1 MDIEKL
7 IERLYTKQQS
17 YAPYTDSELAHVL
30 EDAITA
36 LSTLQDENEEMQK
49 QLNMFSEFLCY
60 MTGGL
65 LSKTNYTAQEMATAA
80 EDYQQKVCG
89 ECDLRDEN
97 EKLREKIEDAHLEG
111 YAKGLGEMS
120 EEIEKLR
127 AELKQKQNQQ
137 ATITEVINACAL
149 NELRAYKKIGNV
161 DYFKRLAETDKAG
174 KYIQPAHLAA
184 IRDMSRILATIGPT
198 LQGAPEEIENVLR
211 LYDSEI
217 KEARED

>member
-17 YAPYTDSELAHVL
+17 YASYTDSELAHVL
-30 EDAITA
+30 ENAITA
-36 LSTLQDENEEMQK
+36 LSTLQDENEEMQN

-65 LSKTNYTAQEMATAA
+65 LSKTNYTAQEMVTAA

-97 EKLREKIEDAHLEG
+97 EKLLDENRRWSEATRTLSCAIENLRD
-111 YAKGLGEMS
+111 
-120 EEIEKLR
+120 KL
-127 AELKQKQNQQ
+127 ELKHNQH
-137 ATITEVINACAL
+137 ATTTEVINACAL
-149 NELRAYKKIGNV
+149 NELRAYKEIGNL
-161 DYFKRLAETDKAG
+161 DYFKRLAEMDKAG
-174 KYIQPAHLAA
+174 KYIQPTHLAA
-184 IRDMSRILATIGPT
+184 IRDMSRILATIGPA